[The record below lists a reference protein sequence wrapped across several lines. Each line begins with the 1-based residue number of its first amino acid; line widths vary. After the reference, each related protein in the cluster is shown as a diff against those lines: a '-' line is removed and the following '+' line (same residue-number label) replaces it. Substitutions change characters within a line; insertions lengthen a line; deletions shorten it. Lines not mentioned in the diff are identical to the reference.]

1 VQAHSDQR
9 MVTTGFILSLISGIL
24 ITLQGA
30 LRIVRTQW
38 GLSLGLGELSRRSLH
53 GIDFKLLGIVALIS
67 GLMVLLGA
75 FLIGKFGKER
85 EGAITVIAFSV
96 LTVFAGGGY
105 YFIGVILG
113 VIGAAFAL
121 SSYSPKKQ
129 PNYQNKALEN

>member
-1 VQAHSDQR
+1 